1 MSSSVASDLRRRDR
15 ALIAVATLGA
25 IVALIAT
32 AFEVLT
38 RHHGDGQVFFRAGW
52 AIWAGHSIY
61 AVTDDHGWSYH
72 YPPFFALLMGPFA
85 NPPLGVESPWW
96 AMPYPVAVV
105 VWCVVGLAALAA
117 AAHALA
123 DAIDR
128 FAPWADEAKARSRY
142 WPLRLAPSF
151 AMAPFLGV
159 GLTRGQTTT
168 IILFLMVAF
177 LTRYAERRHD
187 SGSLGLS
194 AAIAIKMFP
203 AALLVLPALR
213 RDFRVIAYA
222 AAFLFM
228 LLFLVPGLCLGLQE
242 TIDLYRALWTERLQ
256 GMITGSLNPRIQAEL
271 SPWSINAVG
280 VGSMLARLFSA
291 PSLDTPY
298 VLPFWAQA
306 AQLAFDAAVVSAIF
320 AAGHG
325 RFWRLKGRQ
334 PSEAYPILLAG
345 AALLAALPPML
356 WVARPHYW
364 ALQIPLITCLYAE
377 STAHSGG
384 MRPSNGQIVWA
395 VAAAIAFVATGP
407 DAPGVLA
414 RLGPTTIVMLAPIL
428 AGVAALRR
436 LPAAAAEQDGSPSI

>member
-1 MSSSVASDLRRRDR
+1 
-15 ALIAVATLGA
+15 
-25 IVALIAT
+25 
-32 AFEVLT
+32 
-38 RHHGDGQVFFRAGW
+38 
-52 AIWAGHSIY
+52 
-61 AVTDDHGWSYH
+61 
-72 YPPFFALLMGPFA
+72 
-85 NPPLGVESPWW
+85 
-96 AMPYPVAVV
+96 
-105 VWCVVGLAALAA
+105 
-117 AAHALA
+117 
-123 DAIDR
+123 
-128 FAPWADEAKARSRY
+128 
-142 WPLRLAPSF
+142 
-151 AMAPFLGV
+151 
-159 GLTRGQTTT
+159 
-168 IILFLMVAF
+168 
-177 LTRYAERRHD
+177 
-187 SGSLGLS
+187 
-194 AAIAIKMFP
+194 
-203 AALLVLPALR
+203 
-213 RDFRVIAYA
+213 
-222 AAFLFM
+222 
-228 LLFLVPGLCLGLQE
+228 
-242 TIDLYRALWTERLQ
+242 
-256 GMITGSLNPRIQAEL
+256 
-271 SPWSINAVG
+271 
-280 VGSMLARLFSA
+280 MLARLFSA

-320 AAGHG
+320 VAGHG